1 MVFGDTAGG
10 RPEFGN
16 RAGVERFAP
25 LRTRGWCES
34 LHPPGLS
41 GAKYLTPLGGVTEF
55 PLRREAWD
63 AARRGLGLAWF
74 ARGLTAGR
82 LSLVQAQRR
91 EAWGATRRRLGLAWF
106 ARGLTAGRL
115 SLVQAQRREAWGAAK
130 RRLGPAWFARGL
142 TAARLSLVQAQRRE
156 AWDAA
161 RRRLGQGWFARGL
174 TAGRLSLVGGSPSD
188 LPGLLGPRA
197 GRLTSTRAR
206 SQTCC
211 GPASPR
217 PSAWIACCIS
227 PESWAAASLEP
238 HLSSHWRPPLL
249 GASPSA

>member
-1 MVFGDTAGG
+1 MA
-10 RPEFGN
+10 
-16 RAGVERFAP
+16 
-25 LRTRGWCES
+25 ES
-34 LHPPGLS
+34 
-41 GAKYLTPLGGVTEF
+41 

-91 EAWGATRRRLGLAWF
+91 EAWGA
-106 ARGLTAGRL
+106 AR
-115 SLVQAQRREAWGAAK
+115 

-142 TAARLSLVQAQRRE
+142 TAGRLSIVQAQRRE
-156 AWDAA
+156 AWGAA
-161 RRRLGQGWFARGL
+161 RRRLGTAWFARGL
-174 TAGRLSLVGGSPSD
+174 TAGRLSLVGGSPSV

-197 GRLTSTRAR
+197 GRLTSTQAR

-217 PSAWIACCIS
+217 PPAWIAWCIS
-227 PESWAAASLEP
+227 PESWAAALLEP
-238 HLSSHWRPPLL
+238 HGSSHWRPPLL
-249 GASPSA
+249 RAFPSV